1 MNVLL
6 LGATGLTGSQCLE
19 GLLATP
25 EVERVVTLTRRPLA
39 VDHPRLTAAV
49 ADFDH
54 LEASARHFEVDV
66 VVCCLGTTLKRAGS
80 RSAFRKVDYEYC
92 FTAARVGK
100 ARGAKAFILMSAVGA
115 NARSPVFYNR
125 VKGELERDVAAL
137 HYPYL
142 SIYHPGLLLGDR
154 TEHRSGEAAMAVV
167 MPALNRLLPGPLSK
181 YRGIESADVA
191 QAMVN
196 EVRELAL
203 SGNMEPQSHVRH
215 YDDIMMLAHAAPVAA
230 GA

>member
-1 MNVLL
+1 MRVLL
-6 LGATGLTGSQCLE
+6 LGATGLTGHQCLK

-39 VDHPRLTAAV
+39 LEHPRLTSAV

-66 VVCCLGTTLKRAGS
+66 ILCCLGTTLKQAGS
-80 RSAFRKVDYEYC
+80 REAFRRVDYGYC
-92 FTAARVGK
+92 LEAARMGK

-115 NARSPVFYNR
+115 APRSPVFYNR
-125 VKGELERDVAAL
+125 VKGELERDIKAL
-137 HYPYL
+137 DYPYL

-154 TEHRSGEAAMAVV
+154 AEHRRGESAMALV
-167 MPALNRLLPGPLSK
+167 MPTLNRLLPGPLSK
-181 YRGIESADVA
+181 YRGVDSADVA

-196 EVRELAL
+196 EIRELEL
-203 SGNMEPQSHVRH
+203 PRDMTPRVLVRH
-215 YDDIMMLAHAAPVAA
+215 YEDIMMLAHAAPVAQEA
-230 GA
+230 